1 MGAPQ
6 TTREALVAE
15 MLGDLDSLLSRVEQ
29 LLVALSHSEKK
40 TISTI
45 KALDD
50 AGDKYRIA
58 VDTFNQQ
65 AKADLS
71 EFIHEKAIDT
81 ASKTI
86 EEQRAALQEIARSTL
101 QSVVKDT
108 EESVKIVRRETVREL
123 HQTRIS
129 RLAEHTITA
138 LVASSFTTAI
148 WYMLS
153 A

>member
-6 TTREALVAE
+6 KSREALVAE
-15 MLGDLDSLLSRVEQ
+15 MLGDLDGLLSRVEQ
-29 LLVALSHSEKK
+29 LLVALNHSEKK

-71 EFIHEKAIDT
+71 EYMQEKAIAT
-81 ASKTI
+81 ASNTI
-86 EEQRAALQEIARSTL
+86 EEQLAALQEIARSAL
-101 QSVVKDT
+101 QSVVKAK
-108 EESVKIVRRETVREL
+108 EESGKIVRRETARSL
-123 HQTRIS
+123 H
-129 RLAEHTITA
+129 
-138 LVASSFTTAI
+138 
-148 WYMLS
+148 
-153 A
+153 